1 MKCTR
6 KHEWKDEDGRAL
18 SVIDNGE
25 VDGGKSKEDERGR
38 FTKMRISGVVGPL
51 DGRRSGGDA
60 DRGMR
65 RCKPVGWERGGE
77 DGGLGPE
84 IEYEAL
90 WRG

>member
-1 MKCTR
+1 
-6 KHEWKDEDGRAL
+6 
-18 SVIDNGE
+18 
-25 VDGGKSKEDERGR
+25 
-38 FTKMRISGVVGPL
+38 MRISGVVGPL
-51 DGRRSGGDA
+51 DGWRSGGDA